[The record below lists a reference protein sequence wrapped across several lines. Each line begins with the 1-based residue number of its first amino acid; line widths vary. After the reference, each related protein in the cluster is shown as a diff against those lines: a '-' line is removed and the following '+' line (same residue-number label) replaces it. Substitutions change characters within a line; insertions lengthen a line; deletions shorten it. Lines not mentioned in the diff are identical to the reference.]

1 MLLEFK
7 VWGSR
12 EWYEQAIPMLEEA
25 GLKER
30 PDLAWADPDTDGE
43 KMGCYY
49 DFVDA
54 KEGIDAAHLADILAR
69 VKKVVM
75 GGEAP
80 DIEICFVK
88 SS

>member
-12 EWYEQAIPMLEEA
+12 EWYEQAVPMLEEA
-25 GLKER
+25 GLKDR

-49 DFVDA
+49 DYADE
-54 KEGIDAAHLADILAR
+54 KEGLDPGHLADVLTR
-69 VKKVVM
+69 VRKVVLN
-75 GGEAP
+75 GEAP
-80 DIEICFVK
+80 DIEISFVP
-88 SS
+88 SR